1 MKLNIVMLPGDG
13 IGPEIAAGARAVLE
27 KVCKKFAHELQL
39 EEALMGGAAY
49 DQTGEPLPDE
59 TLNKCKAADAV
70 YLAAVGGPQWDNLP
84 DGKRPENGLLKIRK
98 EMNLFANLRPA
109 ILFPQLADASSLKPS
124 VLGDGLDIL
133 VIRELTGGAYFGK
146 REQTAEYA
154 YDTMYYTVPEIERV
168 VRIGF
173 DMAKTRGSRLM
184 SVDKANVLSSSR
196 LWREVVLRVAKDY
209 PEVSLEH
216 MYVDNCA
223 MQLVRNPKQFDVIV
237 TENMF
242 GDILSDEAAML
253 TGSIGMLPSAS
264 LGEPGTPGLF
274 EPIHGSAPKY
284 AGMDVANPL
293 ASIMSIA
300 MMMRYGLKLL
310 SEADAVEA
318 AVKGVLTAGY
328 RTKDIM
334 QEGMKQVGTQK
345 MASLVV
351 EEI

>member
-1 MKLNIVMLPGDG
+1 MKLQIVMLSGDG
-13 IGPEIAAGARAVLE
+13 IGPEIASGARLVLE
-27 KVCKKFAHELQL
+27 KICSKYSHEVVI
-39 EEALMGGAAY
+39 EDALMGGSAY
-49 DQTGEPLPDE
+49 DQTGDPLPDA
-59 TLNKCKAADAV
+59 TLEKCKASDAV
-70 YLAAVGGPQWDNLP
+70 YLAAVGGPKWDQLP
-84 DGKRPENGLLKIRK
+84 DGKRPENGLLRIRK
-98 EMNLFANLRPA
+98 EMGLFANLRPA

-124 VLGDGLDIL
+124 ILGDGLDML

-146 REQTAEYA
+146 REQTSEYA

-168 VRIGF
+168 VRVAF
-173 DMAKTRGSRLM
+173 EMAKTRGNKLM

-196 LWREVVLRVAKDY
+196 LWREVVLRIASEY
-209 PEVSLEH
+209 PDIALEH

-223 MQLVRNPKQFDVIV
+223 MQLVRNPRQFDVIV

-264 LGEPGTPGLF
+264 LGLPGHPGLF

-300 MMMRYGLKLL
+300 MMMRYGLKL
-310 SEADAVEA
+310 SAEADAIEK
-318 AVKGVLTAGY
+318 AVSQTLSDGF
-328 RTKDIM
+328 RTRDIM
-334 QEGMKQVGTQK
+334 QGGMEQVGTQK

-351 EEI
+351 ERI